1 MTFKTYQL
9 NAYQAYRDRY
19 VQESGDPYPL
29 TLGFVAERTADLHL
43 AVSRCYQRYLDSSKP
58 YGSMGTRFTDATQAM
73 ITPEFVTYRPSRL
86 IRMGWVPSGFP
97 IELADCFVQTL
108 ALAQAAGHEMKGAL
122 SPSDFAVQ
130 AKCPARLFN
139 TLHSVVSEIVSDN
152 QWLSYQLAVT
162 LVQCQIVAEAFEVE
176 LMPAVDIQLEYLLRR
191 YL

>member
-1 MTFKTYQL
+1 MTLKPYQL
-9 NAYQAYRDRY
+9 NAYQGYRDRY

-29 TLGFVAERTADLHL
+29 TPGFVAERTADLHL
-43 AVSRCYQRYLDSSKP
+43 AVSRCYQAYLDSSKP
-58 YGSMGTRFTDATQAM
+58 YGSMGTIFTDATNAM

-97 IELADCFVQTL
+97 INLADCFVQTL
-108 ALAQAAGHEMKGAL
+108 ALAQAAGHEMKGTL
-122 SPSDFAVQ
+122 SPSDFAAQ
-130 AKCPARLFN
+130 AKSPALLFN
-139 TLHSVVSEIVSDN
+139 TLHSVVSAIVSDS
-152 QWLSYQLAVT
+152 WLSYQLAVT